1 MKVMIVDDSP
11 MIHKLLKREIE
22 NNGHEVVFI
31 ASNGKEAVENYKQF
45 KPDLVFLD
53 LTMPVME
60 GEQAYKEIYKI
71 DNNCKVV
78 FLTALG
84 DNKELFEN
92 DKNIIRIIKK
102 PFKPDEIK
110 EILIMVGDIS

>member
-11 MIHKLLKREIE
+11 MIHKLLKKEIE
-22 NNGHEVVFI
+22 KNGHQVVFI
-31 ASNGKEAVENYKQF
+31 ASNGKEAVENYMNL
-45 KPDLVFLD
+45 KPDLVFMD

-60 GEQAYKEIYKI
+60 GDQAYKEINKI
-71 DNNCKVV
+71 DSNCKVV

-110 EILIMVGDIS
+110 EILMVVGAMS